1 MLWIIWLTGGMFLAN
16 NTSAQELVKNLWD
29 KSCSFKITE
38 TQNEIKETLNE
49 YKAYEKERNELFKD
63 IKKNEEIFKQLI
75 DSSIKKIDE
84 EKAKKQDIQKLLY
97 YMYCDCEFAD
107 IDAPKKLRDLLYKS
121 KPRIKDNQN
130 S

>member
-1 MLWIIWLTGGMFLAN
+1 MFLAN

-29 KSCSFKITE
+29 KSCSFKTTE
-38 TQNEIKETLNE
+38 TQNKIKETLNE
-49 YKAYEKERNELFKD
+49 YKAYEKKRNELFKD

-84 EKAKKQDIQKLLY
+84 GKAKNQDIQKLLY